1 MGSSGMSGRLWY
13 PQLDIYDAIRRMA
26 GLLLFCDP
34 ASRPSQERF
43 FIADFY
49 FANPPLL
56 HKTHMTSEMRKEFN
70 SLGVPRPENSFISY
84 PSAPLLFQ
92 KMEEVQRQAFR
103 TLAGKGLLDLAS
115 LERGVVKPSDTG
127 AVLFEEQ
134 FAPLFNEEE
143 RRLGRFI
150 ANSFAK
156 GGEQTE
162 GLRRSTGLRRV
173 GR

>member
-13 PQLDIYDAIRRMA
+13 PQLDVYDAIRRMA

-34 ASRPSQERF
+34 ASLPSRERLY
-43 FIADFY
+43 IADFY

-56 HKTHMTSEMRKEFN
+56 HTTHMTSEVRRQFN
-70 SLGVPRPENSFISY
+70 ALGVPRPEKTFISY

-103 TLAGKGLLDLAS
+103 TLVGKGLIDVQSLD
-115 LERGVVKPSDTG
+115 RGIVKPSDAG
-127 AVLFEEQ
+127 AALLDEH
-134 FAPLFNEEE
+134 FASLLNEEE
-143 RRLGRFI
+143 RRIGKFI
-150 ANSFAK
+150 ANSFLR
-156 GGEQTE
+156 GGEQID